1 MGAKSTRVYVTLEP
15 ELKEQVEALAQAT
28 GVSTASFI
36 RMLCMSAV
44 TSVGSAFAALGTSLA
59 ESQGKGSDDES

>member
-1 MGAKSTRVYVTLEP
+1 MAVQGTRVYVSMDA
-15 ELKEQVEALAQAT
+15 ELKEQVDALAQAT
-28 GVSTASFI
+28 GVSTAAFI

-59 ESQGKGSDDES
+59 ESQRKGSDDES